1 MTLFVLLFNLAR
13 IIDVAL
19 FIRHH
24 SHLNL
29 LECWCWTAISSCVPP
44 ASHRGH
50 LASVQGLG
58 GGGEANGGNGG
69 GEGQGQG
76 QKQYGEIEIC
86 ILIVVSWVYSDLGDV
101 SSVNLRISCVV
112 LPNKNLHR
120 IKEMNKH
127 IVELLSCYPQ
137 LANRHYKRDLD
148 IINICIKSTVGG
160 SENVAAC
167 YDGAS
172 TEGGHLSC
180 RHQAH
185 LQWII

>member
-1 MTLFVLLFNLAR
+1 MCILFKYSIYLPFSEIISGPPESPWHESLPLLMSPAQMWNLQRYIVNIKLKWITLSVLLFNLAR

-44 ASHRGH
+44 PSHRGH

-58 GGGEANGGNGG
+58 GGGQANGGNGG

-86 ILIVVSWVYSDLGDV
+86 ILIVVSWVDSDLGDV

-112 LPNKNLHR
+112 FPNKNLHR

-127 IVELLSCYPQ
+127 IKLLST
-137 LANRHYKRDLD
+137 AR
-148 IINICIKSTVGG
+148 
-160 SENVAAC
+160 
-167 YDGAS
+167 
-172 TEGGHLSC
+172 
-180 RHQAH
+180 
-185 LQWII
+185 